1 LQIARRLTLTA
12 YSLPSASAEE
22 VGFYLQ
28 PKPISFGICSRFVS
42 ASSKLKSVA
51 FPFGYQRPADGVI
64 FTDCDLIVNHIMCIN
79 SYLHGMCMNL
89 MSIYFYK
96 SSMSYCSEQKASEES
111 V

>member
-1 LQIARRLTLTA
+1 TA

-51 FPFGYQRPADGVI
+51 FPFGYQRPADG
-64 FTDCDLIVNHIMCIN
+64 
-79 SYLHGMCMNL
+79 
-89 MSIYFYK
+89 
-96 SSMSYCSEQKASEES
+96 
-111 V
+111 

>member
-1 LQIARRLTLTA
+1 MMYSSCEMTLVLQIARRLTLTA

-51 FPFGYQRPADGVI
+51 FPFGYQRPADG
-64 FTDCDLIVNHIMCIN
+64 
-79 SYLHGMCMNL
+79 
-89 MSIYFYK
+89 
-96 SSMSYCSEQKASEES
+96 
-111 V
+111 

>member
-1 LQIARRLTLTA
+1 MALVLQIARRLTLTA

-51 FPFGYQRPADGVI
+51 FPFGYQRPADGDNNEPIVRHYQELLVRK
-64 FTDCDLIVNHIMCIN
+64 FCDLLTLRNMILI
-79 SYLHGMCMNL
+79 YKE
-89 MSIYFYK
+89 IYFCK
-96 SSMSYCSEQKASEES
+96 CCG
-111 V
+111 